1 VRVSPVELENTQ
13 APDGLHAAAVPR
25 GLTNPAR
32 ALAYVTPA
40 QLGLIAPAPGF
51 RPSRELAA
59 LALTRRL
66 ARLPA
71 PAARLGSKCINSN
84 CCVLARVA

>member
-1 VRVSPVELENTQ
+1 MRVSRVELGNTQ
-13 APDGLHAAAVPR
+13 APDGLHALAASR

-59 LALTRRL
+59 LALIRRL
-66 ARLPA
+66 AHLLA
-71 PAARLGSKCINSN
+71 LAAQLGSKCSNSS
-84 CCVLARVA
+84 